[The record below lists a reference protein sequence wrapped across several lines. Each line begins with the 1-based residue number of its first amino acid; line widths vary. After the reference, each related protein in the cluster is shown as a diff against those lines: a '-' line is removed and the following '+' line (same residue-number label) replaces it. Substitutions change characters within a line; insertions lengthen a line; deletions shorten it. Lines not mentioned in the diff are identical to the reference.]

1 MRYYRVFPREDIKQ
15 IMAIFTTAKEY
26 MAAHGN
32 KTQWGD
38 GYPGEVLLLLMGFAL
53 LAYVCSFFFYK
64 VFAKYIDEEPVGED
78 DPLYGSRE

>member
-1 MRYYRVFPREDIKQ
+1 MSKGNMEIRKSTREDIKQ

-38 GYPGEVLLLLMGFAL
+38 CLLYTSDA
-53 LAYVCSFFFYK
+53 A
-64 VFAKYIDEEPVGED
+64 DE
-78 DPLYGSRE
+78 

>member
-1 MRYYRVFPREDIKQ
+1 MSKGNMEIRKSTREDIKQ

-38 GYPGEVLLLLMGFAL
+38 GYPGEELSL
-53 LAYVCSFFFYK
+53 
-64 VFAKYIDEEPVGED
+64 IHI
-78 DPLYGSRE
+78 

>member
-1 MRYYRVFPREDIKQ
+1 MSKGNMEIRKSTREDIKQ

-38 GYPGEVLLLLMGFAL
+38 GYPGEMKKYLH
-53 LAYVCSFFFYK
+53 YVGCP
-64 VFAKYIDEEPVGED
+64 I
-78 DPLYGSRE
+78 

>member
-1 MRYYRVFPREDIKQ
+1 MSKGNMEIRKSTREDIKQ

-38 GYPGEVLLLLMGFAL
+38 EYPGEEIL
-53 LAYVCSFFFYK
+53 K
-64 VFAKYIDEEPVGED
+64 TDIDAGN
-78 DPLYGSRE
+78 R

>member
-1 MRYYRVFPREDIKQ
+1 MSKGNMEIRRSTREDIKQ

-38 GYPGEVLLLLMGFAL
+38 GY
-53 LAYVCSFFFYK
+53 LARRY
-64 VFAKYIDEEPVGED
+64 
-78 DPLYGSRE
+78 